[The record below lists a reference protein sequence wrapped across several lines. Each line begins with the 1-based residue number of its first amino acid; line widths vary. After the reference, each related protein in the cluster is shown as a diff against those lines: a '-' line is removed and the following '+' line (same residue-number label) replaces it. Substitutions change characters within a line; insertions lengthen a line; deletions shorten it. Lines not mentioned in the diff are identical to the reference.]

1 MIKWDDKYLIGV
13 ELIDTQ
19 HKELF
24 RIAGDAYSLLKNE
37 FYTDKYDQ
45 VVKLIEELKSY
56 AVYHFE
62 SEQNY
67 MKEIG
72 YKKFLSHKV
81 IHDDFLENVSKVD
94 LEHMDDNQ
102 DKYLSDIIMFVV
114 DWIEDHILKT
124 DKQIVS

>member
-1 MIKWDDKYLIGV
+1 MIKWDDKYLLGI

-37 FYTDKYDQ
+37 FHTDKYDH
-45 VVKLIEELKSY
+45 VVKLIEELKNY
-56 AVYHFE
+56 AIFHFE

-67 MKEIG
+67 MQEIG

-81 IHDDFLENVSKVD
+81 VHDDFLDKVNKVN
-94 LEHMDDNQ
+94 LEHMDENQ